1 MGIETSFFLF
11 GYFKEF
17 FHGSSSENPK
27 LIQAIEDAEKHNSWF
42 SKKNIINALKYWMVK
57 LRKDTL
63 ETWVSKYNLQNVNY
77 KVAVIM
83 AGNFPLAGLHD
94 LICVI
99 ITGNK
104 AIIKPSSDDKILI
117 NFFVE
122 YLHEEFPETNEII
135 EIASE
140 KLGDFDKVIATGS
153 NNTFKYFEY
162 YFREKKSLLR
172 KNRTSLAVL
181 SGNESN
187 DELRLLSDDVFMYF
201 GLGCRNVSKI
211 FIPKNYDL
219 TKLNSSFNNYKH
231 IINHHKYSNNYN
243 YQKTIK
249 LMNNE
254 EFIDG
259 GHFILSESENYA
271 PPISIIYYEYYSD
284 IQEVNKKIISKNK
297 DIQCVVSNLKIKNS
311 IGFGDAQKPK
321 LNQYADKIDTLK
333 FLLTSS

>member
-1 MGIETSFFLF
+1 
-11 GYFKEF
+11 
-17 FHGSSSENPK
+17 
-27 LIQAIEDAEKHNSWF
+27 
-42 SKKNIINALKYWMVK
+42 MVK

-77 KVAVIM
+77 KVAIIT

-122 YLHEEFPETNEII
+122 FLHEEFPETNEII

-153 NNTFKYFEY
+153 NNTFNYFEY
-162 YFREKKSLLR
+162 YFRDKSSLLR
-172 KNRTSLAVL
+172 KNRNSIAVL
-181 SGNESN
+181 SGDESENE
-187 DELRLLSDDVFMYF
+187 LKLLSDDIFIYF
-201 GLGCRNVSKI
+201 GLGCRNISKI
-211 FIPKNYDL
+211 FVPTGYDISQLKN
-219 TKLNSSFNNYKH
+219 KFNKYNY
-231 IINHHKYSNNYN
+231 IINHNKYSNNYN

-249 LMNNE
+249 IMNNE
-254 EFIDG
+254 VFIDCG
-259 GHFILSESENYA
+259 FFLMSQSKEIN
-271 PPISIIYYEYYSD
+271 PPISIIYYDYYD
-284 IQEVNKKIISKNK
+284 NIS
-297 DIQCVVSNLKIKNS
+297 QVSNLIKEKRNQIQCIVTNLKINNS
-311 IGFGDAQKPK
+311 IRFGEAQVPK
-321 LNQYADKIDTLK
+321 LDQYADNSDTIN

>member
-1 MGIETSFFLF
+1 
-11 GYFKEF
+11 
-17 FHGSSSENPK
+17 
-27 LIQAIEDAEKHNSWF
+27 
-42 SKKNIINALKYWMVK
+42 MVK

-63 ETWVSKYNLQNVNY
+63 ETWISKYNLQNVNY
-77 KVAVIM
+77 KVAIIM

-153 NNTFKYFEY
+153 NNTFNYFEY
-162 YFREKKSLLR
+162 YFRDKSSLLR
-172 KNRTSLAVL
+172 KNRNSIAVL
-181 SGNESN
+181 SGDESENE
-187 DELRLLSDDVFMYF
+187 LKLLSDDIFIYF
-201 GLGCRNVSKI
+201 GLGCRNISKI
-211 FIPKNYDL
+211 FVPTGYDISQLKN
-219 TKLNSSFNNYKH
+219 KFNKYNY
-231 IINHHKYSNNYN
+231 IINHNKYSNNYN

-249 LMNNE
+249 IMNNE
-254 EFIDG
+254 VFTDCDYFLMSQSKEI
-259 GHFILSESENYA
+259 N
-271 PPISIIYYEYYSD
+271 PPISVIYYDYYDD
-284 IQEVNKKIISKNK
+284 ISQVCDLIKEKRNQ
-297 DIQCVVSNLKIKNS
+297 IQCIVTNLQINNS
-311 IGFGDAQKPK
+311 IRFGEAQDPK
-321 LNQYADKIDTLK
+321 LDQYADNSDTIN

>member
-1 MGIETSFFLF
+1 
-11 GYFKEF
+11 
-17 FHGSSSENPK
+17 
-27 LIQAIEDAEKHNSWF
+27 
-42 SKKNIINALKYWMVK
+42 MVK

-77 KVAVIM
+77 KVAIIM

-153 NNTFKYFEY
+153 NNTFNYFEY
-162 YFREKKSLLR
+162 YFRDKSSLLR
-172 KNRTSLAVL
+172 KNRNSIAVL
-181 SGNESN
+181 SGDESENE
-187 DELRLLSDDVFMYF
+187 LKLLSDDIFIYF
-201 GLGCRNVSKI
+201 GLGCRNISKI
-211 FIPKNYDL
+211 FVPTGYDISQLKN
-219 TKLNSSFNNYKH
+219 KFNKYNY
-231 IINHHKYSNNYN
+231 IINHNKYSNNYN

-249 LMNNE
+249 IMNNE
-254 EFIDG
+254 VFTDCDYFLMSQSKEI
-259 GHFILSESENYA
+259 N
-271 PPISIIYYEYYSD
+271 PPISVIYYDYYDD
-284 IQEVNKKIISKNK
+284 ISQVCDLIKEKRNQ
-297 DIQCVVSNLKIKNS
+297 IQCIVTNLQIKNS
-311 IGFGDAQKPK
+311 IRFGEAQDPK
-321 LNQYADKIDTLK
+321 LDQYADNSDTIN

>member
-1 MGIETSFFLF
+1 M
-11 GYFKEF
+11 
-17 FHGSSSENPK
+17 
-27 LIQAIEDAEKHNSWF
+27 A
-42 SKKNIINALKYWMVK
+42 K
-57 LRKDTL
+57 LRKDAL

-122 YLHEEFPETNEII
+122 FLHEEFPETNEII

-153 NNTFKYFEY
+153 NNTFNYFEY
-162 YFREKKSLLR
+162 YFRDKSSLLR
-172 KNRTSLAVL
+172 KNRNSIAIL
-181 SGNESN
+181 SGDESENE
-187 DELRLLSDDVFMYF
+187 LKLLSDDIFIYF
-201 GLGCRNVSKI
+201 GLGCRNISKI
-211 FIPKNYDL
+211 FVPTGYDISQLKN
-219 TKLNSSFNNYKH
+219 KFNKYNY
-231 IINHHKYSNNYN
+231 IINHNKYSNNYN

-249 LMNNE
+249 IMNNE
-254 EFIDG
+254 VFTDCDYFLMSQSKEI
-259 GHFILSESENYA
+259 N
-271 PPISIIYYEYYSD
+271 PPISVIYYDYYDDLSQVCD
-284 IQEVNKKIISKNK
+284 LIKEKRNQ
-297 DIQCVVSNLKIKNS
+297 IQCIVTNLQINNS
-311 IGFGDAQKPK
+311 IKFGEAQDPK
-321 LNQYADKIDTLK
+321 LDQYADNLDTIN

>member
-1 MGIETSFFLF
+1 
-11 GYFKEF
+11 
-17 FHGSSSENPK
+17 
-27 LIQAIEDAEKHNSWF
+27 
-42 SKKNIINALKYWMVK
+42 MVK

-63 ETWVSKYNLQNVNY
+63 ETWVSKYNLQNANY
-77 KVAVIM
+77 KVAIIM

-153 NNTFKYFEY
+153 NNTFNYFEY
-162 YFREKKSLLR
+162 YFRDKSSLLR
-172 KNRTSLAVL
+172 KNRNSIAVL
-181 SGNESN
+181 SGDESENE
-187 DELRLLSDDVFMYF
+187 LKLLSDDIFIYF
-201 GLGCRNVSKI
+201 GLGCRNISKI
-211 FIPKNYDL
+211 FVPTGYDISQLKN
-219 TKLNSSFNNYKH
+219 KFNKYNY
-231 IINHHKYSNNYN
+231 IINHNKYSNNYN

-249 LMNNE
+249 IMNNE
-254 EFIDG
+254 VFTDCDYFLMSQSKEI
-259 GHFILSESENYA
+259 N
-271 PPISIIYYEYYSD
+271 PPISVIYYDYYDDLSQVCD
-284 IQEVNKKIISKNK
+284 LIKEKRNQ
-297 DIQCVVSNLKIKNS
+297 IQCIVTNLQIKNS
-311 IGFGDAQKPK
+311 IRFGEAQDPK
-321 LNQYADKIDTLK
+321 LDQYADNSDTIN

>member
-1 MGIETSFFLF
+1 
-11 GYFKEF
+11 
-17 FHGSSSENPK
+17 
-27 LIQAIEDAEKHNSWF
+27 
-42 SKKNIINALKYWMVK
+42 MVK

-77 KVAVIM
+77 KVAIIT

-122 YLHEEFPETNEII
+122 FLHEEFPETREII

-153 NNTFKYFEY
+153 NNTFNYFEY
-162 YFREKKSLLR
+162 YFRDKSSLLR
-172 KNRTSLAVL
+172 KNRNSIAVL
-181 SGNESN
+181 SGDESENE
-187 DELRLLSDDVFMYF
+187 LKLLSDDIFIYF
-201 GLGCRNVSKI
+201 GLGCRNISKI
-211 FIPKNYDL
+211 YVPTGYDISQLKN
-219 TKLNSSFNNYKH
+219 KFNKYNY
-231 IINHHKYSNNYN
+231 IINHNKYSNNYN

-249 LMNNE
+249 IMNNE
-254 EFIDG
+254 VFTDCDYFLMSQSKEI
-259 GHFILSESENYA
+259 N
-271 PPISIIYYEYYSD
+271 PPISLIYYDYYDDLSQVCD
-284 IQEVNKKIISKNK
+284 LIKEKRNQ
-297 DIQCVVSNLKIKNS
+297 IQCIVTNLKINNS
-311 IGFGDAQKPK
+311 IRFGEAQDPK
-321 LNQYADKIDTLK
+321 LDQYADNSDTIN

>member
-1 MGIETSFFLF
+1 
-11 GYFKEF
+11 
-17 FHGSSSENPK
+17 
-27 LIQAIEDAEKHNSWF
+27 
-42 SKKNIINALKYWMVK
+42 MVK

-63 ETWVSKYNLQNVNY
+63 ETWVSKYNLQNANY
-77 KVAVIM
+77 KVAIIM

-153 NNTFKYFEY
+153 NNTFNYFEY
-162 YFREKKSLLR
+162 YFRDKSSLLR
-172 KNRTSLAVL
+172 KNRNSIAVL
-181 SGNESN
+181 SGDESENE
-187 DELRLLSDDVFMYF
+187 LKLLSDDIFIYF
-201 GLGCRNVSKI
+201 GLGCRNISKI
-211 FIPKNYDL
+211 FVPTGYDISQLKN
-219 TKLNSSFNNYKH
+219 KFNKYNY
-231 IINHHKYSNNYN
+231 IINHNKYSNNYN

-249 LMNNE
+249 IMNNE
-254 EFIDG
+254 VFTDCDYFLMSQSKEI
-259 GHFILSESENYA
+259 N
-271 PPISIIYYEYYSD
+271 PPISVIYYDYYDDLSQVCD
-284 IQEVNKKIISKNK
+284 LIKEKMNQ
-297 DIQCVVSNLKIKNS
+297 IQCIVTNLQIKNS
-311 IGFGDAQKPK
+311 IRFGEAQDPK
-321 LNQYADKIDTLK
+321 LDQYADNSDTIN

>member
-1 MGIETSFFLF
+1 
-11 GYFKEF
+11 
-17 FHGSSSENPK
+17 
-27 LIQAIEDAEKHNSWF
+27 
-42 SKKNIINALKYWMVK
+42 MVK

-77 KVAVIM
+77 KVAIIM

-122 YLHEEFPETNEII
+122 FLHEEFPETNEII

-153 NNTFKYFEY
+153 NNTFNYFEY
-162 YFREKKSLLR
+162 YFRDKSSLLR
-172 KNRTSLAVL
+172 KNRNSIAVL
-181 SGNESN
+181 SGDESENE
-187 DELRLLSDDVFMYF
+187 LKLLSDDIFIYF
-201 GLGCRNVSKI
+201 GLGCRNISKI
-211 FIPKNYDL
+211 FVPTGYDISQLKN
-219 TKLNSSFNNYKH
+219 KFNKYNY
-231 IINHHKYSNNYN
+231 IINHNKYSNNYN

-249 LMNNE
+249 IMNNE
-254 EFIDG
+254 VFTDCDYFLMSQSKEI
-259 GHFILSESENYA
+259 N
-271 PPISIIYYEYYSD
+271 PPISVIYYDYYDDLSQVCD
-284 IQEVNKKIISKNK
+284 LIKEKRNQ
-297 DIQCVVSNLKIKNS
+297 IQCIVTNLKINNS
-311 IGFGDAQKPK
+311 IRFGEAQDPK
-321 LNQYADKIDTLK
+321 LDQYADNSDTIN

>member
-1 MGIETSFFLF
+1 
-11 GYFKEF
+11 
-17 FHGSSSENPK
+17 
-27 LIQAIEDAEKHNSWF
+27 
-42 SKKNIINALKYWMVK
+42 MVK

-122 YLHEEFPETNEII
+122 FLHEEFPETNEII

-153 NNTFKYFEY
+153 NNTFNYFEY
-162 YFREKKSLLR
+162 YFRDKSSLLR
-172 KNRTSLAVL
+172 KNRNSIAVL
-181 SGNESN
+181 SGDESENE
-187 DELRLLSDDVFMYF
+187 LKLLSDDIFIYF
-201 GLGCRNVSKI
+201 GLGCRNISKI
-211 FIPKNYDL
+211 FVPTGYDISQLKN
-219 TKLNSSFNNYKH
+219 KFNKYNH
-231 IINHHKYSNNYN
+231 IINHNKYSNNYN

-249 LMNNE
+249 IMNNE
-254 EFIDG
+254 VFTDCDYFLMNQSKEI
-259 GHFILSESENYA
+259 N
-271 PPISIIYYEYYSD
+271 PPISVIYYDYYDDLSQVCD
-284 IQEVNKKIISKNK
+284 LIKEKRNQ
-297 DIQCVVSNLKIKNS
+297 IQCIVTNLQMNNS
-311 IGFGDAQKPK
+311 VRFGEAQDPK
-321 LNQYADKIDTLK
+321 LDQYADNSDTIN

>member
-1 MGIETSFFLF
+1 
-11 GYFKEF
+11 
-17 FHGSSSENPK
+17 
-27 LIQAIEDAEKHNSWF
+27 
-42 SKKNIINALKYWMVK
+42 MVK

-77 KVAVIM
+77 KVAIIM

-122 YLHEEFPETNEII
+122 FLHEEFPETNEII

-153 NNTFKYFEY
+153 NNTFNYFEY
-162 YFREKKSLLR
+162 YFRNKSSLLR
-172 KNRTSLAVL
+172 KNRNSIAVL
-181 SGNESN
+181 SGDESENE
-187 DELRLLSDDVFMYF
+187 LKLLSDDIFIYF
-201 GLGCRNVSKI
+201 GLGCRNISKI
-211 FIPKNYDL
+211 FVPTGYDISQLKN
-219 TKLNSSFNNYKH
+219 KFNKYNY
-231 IINHHKYSNNYN
+231 IINHNKYSNNYN

-249 LMNNE
+249 IMNNE
-254 EFIDG
+254 VFTDCDYFLMSQSKEI
-259 GHFILSESENYA
+259 N
-271 PPISIIYYEYYSD
+271 PPISVIYYDYYDDLSQVCD
-284 IQEVNKKIISKNK
+284 LIKEKRNQ
-297 DIQCVVSNLKIKNS
+297 IQCIVTNLQIKNS
-311 IGFGDAQKPK
+311 IRFGEAQDPK
-321 LNQYADKIDTLK
+321 LDQYADNSDTIN

>member
-1 MGIETSFFLF
+1 
-11 GYFKEF
+11 
-17 FHGSSSENPK
+17 
-27 LIQAIEDAEKHNSWF
+27 
-42 SKKNIINALKYWMVK
+42 MVK

-77 KVAVIM
+77 KVAIIT

-122 YLHEEFPETNEII
+122 FLHEEFPETREII

-153 NNTFKYFEY
+153 NNTFNYFEY
-162 YFREKKSLLR
+162 YFRDKSSLLR
-172 KNRTSLAVL
+172 KNRNSIAVL
-181 SGNESN
+181 SGDESENE
-187 DELRLLSDDVFMYF
+187 LKLLSDDIFIYF
-201 GLGCRNVSKI
+201 GLGCRNISKI
-211 FIPKNYDL
+211 FVPTGYDISQLKN
-219 TKLNSSFNNYKH
+219 KFNKYNY
-231 IINHHKYSNNYN
+231 IINHNKYSNNYN

-249 LMNNE
+249 IMNNE
-254 EFIDG
+254 VFTDCDYFLMSQSKEI
-259 GHFILSESENYA
+259 N
-271 PPISIIYYEYYSD
+271 PPISVIYYDYYDDLSQVCD
-284 IQEVNKKIISKNK
+284 LIKEKRNQ
-297 DIQCVVSNLKIKNS
+297 IQCIVTNLQINNS
-311 IGFGDAQKPK
+311 VRFGEAQDPK
-321 LNQYADKIDTLK
+321 LDQYADNSDTIN

>member
-1 MGIETSFFLF
+1 
-11 GYFKEF
+11 
-17 FHGSSSENPK
+17 
-27 LIQAIEDAEKHNSWF
+27 
-42 SKKNIINALKYWMVK
+42 MVK

-122 YLHEEFPETNEII
+122 FLHEEFPETNEII

-153 NNTFKYFEY
+153 NNTFNYFEY
-162 YFREKKSLLR
+162 YFRDKSSLLR
-172 KNRTSLAVL
+172 KNRNSIAVL
-181 SGNESN
+181 SGDESENE
-187 DELRLLSDDVFMYF
+187 LKLLSDDIFIYF
-201 GLGCRNVSKI
+201 GLGCRNISKI
-211 FIPKNYDL
+211 FVPTGYDISQLKN
-219 TKLNSSFNNYKH
+219 KFNKYNY
-231 IINHHKYSNNYN
+231 IINHNKYSNNYN

-249 LMNNE
+249 IMNNE
-254 EFIDG
+254 VFTDC
-259 GHFILSESENYA
+259 NYFLMSQSKEIN
-271 PPISIIYYEYYSD
+271 PPISVIYYDYYDDLSQVCD
-284 IQEVNKKIISKNK
+284 LIKEKRNQ
-297 DIQCVVSNLKIKNS
+297 IQCIVTNLQINNS
-311 IGFGDAQKPK
+311 IRFGEAQDPK
-321 LNQYADKIDTLK
+321 LDQYADNSDTIN

>member
-1 MGIETSFFLF
+1 
-11 GYFKEF
+11 
-17 FHGSSSENPK
+17 
-27 LIQAIEDAEKHNSWF
+27 
-42 SKKNIINALKYWMVK
+42 MVQ

-122 YLHEEFPETNEII
+122 FLHKEFPETSEII
-135 EIASE
+135 EITSE

-153 NNTFKYFEY
+153 NNTFNYFEY
-162 YFREKKSLLR
+162 YFRDKSSLLR
-172 KNRTSLAVL
+172 KNRNSIAVL
-181 SGNESN
+181 SGNESEN
-187 DELRLLSDDVFMYF
+187 ELKLLSDDIFIYF
-201 GLGCRNVSKI
+201 GLGCRNISKI
-211 FIPKNYDL
+211 FVPTGYDISQLKN
-219 TKLNSSFNNYKH
+219 KFNKYNY
-231 IINHHKYSNNYN
+231 IINHNKYSNNYN

-249 LMNNE
+249 IMNNE
-254 EFIDG
+254 VFTDCDYFLMSQSKEI
-259 GHFILSESENYA
+259 N
-271 PPISIIYYEYYSD
+271 PPISVIYYDYYDDLSQVCD
-284 IQEVNKKIISKNK
+284 LIKEKINQ
-297 DIQCVVSNLKIKNS
+297 IQCIVTNLQMNNS
-311 IGFGDAQKPK
+311 IKFGEAQDPK
-321 LNQYADKIDTLK
+321 LDQYADNSDTIN

>member
-1 MGIETSFFLF
+1 
-11 GYFKEF
+11 
-17 FHGSSSENPK
+17 
-27 LIQAIEDAEKHNSWF
+27 
-42 SKKNIINALKYWMVK
+42 MVK

-77 KVAVIM
+77 KVAIIT

-122 YLHEEFPETNEII
+122 FLHEEFPETNEII

-153 NNTFKYFEY
+153 NNTFNYFEY
-162 YFREKKSLLR
+162 YFRDKSSLLR
-172 KNRTSLAVL
+172 KNRNSIAVL
-181 SGNESN
+181 SGDESENE
-187 DELRLLSDDVFMYF
+187 LKLLSDDIFIYF
-201 GLGCRNVSKI
+201 GLGCRNISKI
-211 FIPKNYDL
+211 FVPTGYDISQLKN
-219 TKLNSSFNNYKH
+219 KFNKYNY
-231 IINHHKYSNNYN
+231 IINHNKYSNNYN

-249 LMNNE
+249 IMNNE
-254 EFIDG
+254 VFTDC
-259 GHFILSESENYA
+259 NYFLMSQSKEIN
-271 PPISIIYYEYYSD
+271 PPISVIYYDYYDDLSQVCD
-284 IQEVNKKIISKNK
+284 LIKEKRNQ
-297 DIQCVVSNLKIKNS
+297 IQCIVTNLQINNS
-311 IGFGDAQKPK
+311 IRFGEAQDPK
-321 LNQYADKIDTLK
+321 LDQYADNSDTIN

>member
-1 MGIETSFFLF
+1 
-11 GYFKEF
+11 
-17 FHGSSSENPK
+17 
-27 LIQAIEDAEKHNSWF
+27 
-42 SKKNIINALKYWMVK
+42 MVK

-77 KVAVIM
+77 KVAIIM

-122 YLHEEFPETNEII
+122 FLHKEFPETSEII

-153 NNTFKYFEY
+153 NNTFNYFEY
-162 YFREKKSLLR
+162 YFRDKSSLLR
-172 KNRTSLAVL
+172 KNRNSIAVL
-181 SGNESN
+181 SGDESENE
-187 DELRLLSDDVFMYF
+187 LKLLSDDIFIYF
-201 GLGCRNVSKI
+201 GLGCRNISKI
-211 FIPKNYDL
+211 FVPTGYDISQLKN
-219 TKLNSSFNNYKH
+219 KFNKYNY
-231 IINHHKYSNNYN
+231 IINHNKYSNNYN

-249 LMNNE
+249 IMNNE
-254 EFIDG
+254 VFTDCDYFLMSQSKEI
-259 GHFILSESENYA
+259 N
-271 PPISIIYYEYYSD
+271 PPISVIYFDYYDHLSQVCD
-284 IQEVNKKIISKNK
+284 LIKEKRNQ
-297 DIQCVVSNLKIKNS
+297 IQCIVTNLQINNS
-311 IGFGDAQKPK
+311 IKFGEAQDPK
-321 LNQYADKIDTLK
+321 LDQYADNSDTIN

>member
-1 MGIETSFFLF
+1 
-11 GYFKEF
+11 
-17 FHGSSSENPK
+17 
-27 LIQAIEDAEKHNSWF
+27 
-42 SKKNIINALKYWMVK
+42 MVK

-77 KVAVIM
+77 KVAIIM

-122 YLHEEFPETNEII
+122 FLHEEFPETNEII

-153 NNTFKYFEY
+153 NNTFNYFEY
-162 YFREKKSLLR
+162 YFRDKSSLLR
-172 KNRTSLAVL
+172 KNRNSIAVL
-181 SGNESN
+181 SGDESENE
-187 DELRLLSDDVFMYF
+187 LKLLSDDIFIYF
-201 GLGCRNVSKI
+201 GLGCRNISKI
-211 FIPKNYDL
+211 FVPTGYDISQLKN
-219 TKLNSSFNNYKH
+219 KFNKYNY
-231 IINHHKYSNNYN
+231 IINHNKYSNNYN

-249 LMNNE
+249 IMNNE
-254 EFIDG
+254 VFTDCDYFLMSQSKEI
-259 GHFILSESENYA
+259 N
-271 PPISIIYYEYYSD
+271 PPISVIYYDYYDDLSQVCD
-284 IQEVNKKIISKNK
+284 LIKEKRNQ
-297 DIQCVVSNLKIKNS
+297 IQCIVTNLQINNS
-311 IGFGDAQKPK
+311 IRFGEAQDPK
-321 LNQYADKIDTLK
+321 LDQYADNSDTIN

>member
-1 MGIETSFFLF
+1 
-11 GYFKEF
+11 
-17 FHGSSSENPK
+17 
-27 LIQAIEDAEKHNSWF
+27 
-42 SKKNIINALKYWMVK
+42 MVK

-83 AGNFPLAGLHD
+83 AGNFPLSGLHD

-122 YLHEEFPETNEII
+122 FLHEEFTETREII

-153 NNTFKYFEY
+153 NNTFNYFEY
-162 YFREKKSLLR
+162 YFRDKSSLLR
-172 KNRTSLAVL
+172 KNRNSIAVL
-181 SGNESN
+181 SGDESENE
-187 DELRLLSDDVFMYF
+187 LKLLSDDIFIYF
-201 GLGCRNVSKI
+201 GLGCRNISKI
-211 FIPKNYDL
+211 FVPTGYDISQLKN
-219 TKLNSSFNNYKH
+219 KFNKYNY
-231 IINHHKYSNNYN
+231 IINHNKYSNNYN

-249 LMNNE
+249 IMNNE
-254 EFIDG
+254 VFTDC
-259 GHFILSESENYA
+259 NYFLMSQSKEIN
-271 PPISIIYYEYYSD
+271 PPISVIYYDYYDDLSQVCD
-284 IQEVNKKIISKNK
+284 LIKEKRNQ
-297 DIQCVVSNLKIKNS
+297 IQCIVTNLQINNS
-311 IGFGDAQKPK
+311 VRFGEAQDPK
-321 LNQYADKIDTLK
+321 LDQYADNSDTIN

>member
-1 MGIETSFFLF
+1 
-11 GYFKEF
+11 
-17 FHGSSSENPK
+17 
-27 LIQAIEDAEKHNSWF
+27 
-42 SKKNIINALKYWMVK
+42 MVK

-77 KVAVIM
+77 KVAIIM

-153 NNTFKYFEY
+153 NNTFNYFEY
-162 YFREKKSLLR
+162 YFRDKSSLLR
-172 KNRTSLAVL
+172 KNRNSIAVL
-181 SGNESN
+181 SGDESENE
-187 DELRLLSDDVFMYF
+187 LKLLSDDIFIYF
-201 GLGCRNVSKI
+201 GLGCRNISKI
-211 FIPKNYDL
+211 FVPTGYDISQLKN
-219 TKLNSSFNNYKH
+219 KFNKYNY
-231 IINHHKYSNNYN
+231 IINHNKYSNNYN

-249 LMNNE
+249 IMNNE
-254 EFIDG
+254 VFTDCDYFLMSQSKEI
-259 GHFILSESENYA
+259 N
-271 PPISIIYYEYYSD
+271 PPISVIYYDYYD
-284 IQEVNKKIISKNK
+284 DLTQVCDLIKEKRNQ
-297 DIQCVVSNLKIKNS
+297 IQCIVTNLQIKNS
-311 IGFGDAQKPK
+311 IRFGEAQDPK
-321 LNQYADKIDTLK
+321 LDQYADNSDTIN

>member
-1 MGIETSFFLF
+1 
-11 GYFKEF
+11 
-17 FHGSSSENPK
+17 
-27 LIQAIEDAEKHNSWF
+27 
-42 SKKNIINALKYWMVK
+42 MVK

-77 KVAVIM
+77 KVAIIM

-153 NNTFKYFEY
+153 NNTFNYFEY
-162 YFREKKSLLR
+162 YFRDKSSLLR
-172 KNRTSLAVL
+172 KNRNSIAVL
-181 SGNESN
+181 SGDESENE
-187 DELRLLSDDVFMYF
+187 LKLLSDDIFIYF
-201 GLGCRNVSKI
+201 GLGCRNISKI
-211 FIPKNYDL
+211 FVPTGYDISQLKN
-219 TKLNSSFNNYKH
+219 KFNKYNY
-231 IINHHKYSNNYN
+231 IINHNKYSNNYN

-249 LMNNE
+249 IMNNE
-254 EFIDG
+254 VFTDC
-259 GHFILSESENYA
+259 NYFLMSQSKEIN
-271 PPISIIYYEYYSD
+271 PPISVIYYDYYDDLSQVCD
-284 IQEVNKKIISKNK
+284 LIKEKRNQ
-297 DIQCVVSNLKIKNS
+297 IQCIVTNLQMNNS
-311 IGFGDAQKPK
+311 VRFGEAQDPK
-321 LNQYADKIDTLK
+321 LDQYADNSDTIN

>member
-1 MGIETSFFLF
+1 
-11 GYFKEF
+11 
-17 FHGSSSENPK
+17 
-27 LIQAIEDAEKHNSWF
+27 
-42 SKKNIINALKYWMVK
+42 MVK

-122 YLHEEFPETNEII
+122 FLHEEFPETNEII

-153 NNTFKYFEY
+153 NNTFNYFEY
-162 YFREKKSLLR
+162 YFRDKSSLLR
-172 KNRTSLAVL
+172 KNRNSIAVL
-181 SGNESN
+181 SGDESENE
-187 DELRLLSDDVFMYF
+187 LKLLSDDIFIYF
-201 GLGCRNVSKI
+201 GLGCRNISKI
-211 FIPKNYDL
+211 FVPTGYDISQLKN
-219 TKLNSSFNNYKH
+219 KFNKYNYM
-231 IINHHKYSNNYN
+231 INHNKYSNNYN

-249 LMNNE
+249 IMNNE
-254 EFIDG
+254 VFTDCDYFLMSQSKEI
-259 GHFILSESENYA
+259 N
-271 PPISIIYYEYYSD
+271 PPISVIYYDYYDDLSQVCD
-284 IQEVNKKIISKNK
+284 LIKEKINQ
-297 DIQCVVSNLKIKNS
+297 IQCIVTNLQINNS
-311 IGFGDAQKPK
+311 IRFGEAQDPK
-321 LNQYADKIDTLK
+321 LDQYADNSDTIN

>member
-1 MGIETSFFLF
+1 
-11 GYFKEF
+11 
-17 FHGSSSENPK
+17 
-27 LIQAIEDAEKHNSWF
+27 
-42 SKKNIINALKYWMVK
+42 MVK

-153 NNTFKYFEY
+153 NNTFNYFEY
-162 YFREKKSLLR
+162 YFRDKSSLLR
-172 KNRTSLAVL
+172 KNRNSIAVL
-181 SGNESN
+181 SGDESENE
-187 DELRLLSDDVFMYF
+187 LKLLSDDIFIYF
-201 GLGCRNVSKI
+201 GLGCRNISKI
-211 FIPKNYDL
+211 FVPTGYDISQLKN
-219 TKLNSSFNNYKH
+219 KFNKYNY
-231 IINHHKYSNNYN
+231 IINHNKYSNNYN

-249 LMNNE
+249 IMNNE
-254 EFIDG
+254 VFTDCDYFLMSQSKEI
-259 GHFILSESENYA
+259 N
-271 PPISIIYYEYYSD
+271 PPISVIYYDYYDD
-284 IQEVNKKIISKNK
+284 ISQVCDLIKEKRNQ
-297 DIQCVVSNLKIKNS
+297 IQCIVTNLQIKNS
-311 IGFGDAQKPK
+311 IRFGEAQDPK
-321 LNQYADKIDTLK
+321 LDQYADNSDTIN